1 MERARDGEVGAF
13 ETLFRKYSAIVEQVA
28 FRVLRSRER
37 AEEAAQ
43 QVFLQLYR
51 ARGRYEPRARLL
63 TFIHRITINAC
74 RNELRRREYSF
85 RHESL
90 DAPMNDGRSRLDA
103 GILDQGSVDPAEQV
117 AVGNL
122 VAAIQGVLEKLS
134 PNQRAAFRL
143 GRVEGLRYGDIAEH
157 LGITVSAVKSLIFRA
172 TNELRRELRP
182 FLQVSDDPEKF
193 RTANNNKGTSVE
205 PVPLS
210 R

>member
-1 MERARDGEVGAF
+1 
-13 ETLFRKYSAIVEQVA
+13 
-28 FRVLRSRER
+28 
-37 AEEAAQ
+37 
-43 QVFLQLYR
+43 
-51 ARGRYEPRARLL
+51 
-63 TFIHRITINAC
+63 
-74 RNELRRREYSF
+74 
-85 RHESL
+85 
-90 DAPMNDGRSRLDA
+90 MNDGRSRLDA